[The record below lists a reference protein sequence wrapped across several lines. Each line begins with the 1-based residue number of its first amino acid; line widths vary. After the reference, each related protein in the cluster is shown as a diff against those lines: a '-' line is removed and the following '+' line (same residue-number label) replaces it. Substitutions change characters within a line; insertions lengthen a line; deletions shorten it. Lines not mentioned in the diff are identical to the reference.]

1 MPLVTKLSKM
11 VIYHNSTGPQNHVIL
26 YLHGFVKSSEK
37 YFALYLYLQTIYEH
51 QTKKSGDC
59 KHVLWEA
66 SSHKVTWH
74 FDHVINVRASNKLK
88 KHISTFTRGLAGKFE
103 SVVA

>member
-11 VIYHNSTGPQNHVIL
+11 VIYYDSTGPQNHVIL

-88 KHISTFTRGLAGKFE
+88 KTYFHFYKRFSG
-103 SVVA
+103 